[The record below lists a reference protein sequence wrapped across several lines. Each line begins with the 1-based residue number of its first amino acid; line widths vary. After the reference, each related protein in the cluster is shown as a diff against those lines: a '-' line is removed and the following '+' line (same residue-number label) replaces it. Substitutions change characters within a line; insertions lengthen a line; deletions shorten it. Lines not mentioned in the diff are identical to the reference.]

1 MGDPISSPPHLLIRA
16 DASTDIGTGHVMRMI
31 ALAQAYQ
38 DRGGAVT
45 LASVT
50 CPEGLAD
57 RVRGEGIR
65 FEPIQVTPPG
75 NPLEPPVILAL
86 ARSLGSQWVVLDG
99 YHFDLTYQE
108 ALRGAGLKVMVVDD
122 YGHCEHWSADAILN
136 QNPYAPELC
145 YRSDAANCRSLLG
158 PRFALLRR
166 EFREEAIRQPE
177 RPPVRTGPI
186 HRLLITLGGAD
197 MTDVTGRLLDAL
209 NTLSEPPL
217 EIKVVL
223 GAGNPH
229 RQSIAQRASTSPH
242 AVELLQNILDMP
254 SLYRWAEGVIS
265 AGGGTCWEWLFHQL
279 PAAVVCVADNQRAV
293 VACLAEHRL
302 AVDLG
307 WHETLDQ
314 ANTSQKLH
322 DWLAKP
328 QDCIADTPPALA
340 VDGFGP
346 GRVASVL
353 DSSAIWLRPATE
365 TDCDLYF
372 EWANDSEVRRNAVQ
386 TGPIARESHVQ
397 WYRNKLQ
404 STCSK
409 LYLAMDLDD
418 RPVGQVR
425 FDRNA
430 QGVWEVDL
438 SVPRELRARGL
449 GGRMFRL
456 ALLTFRF
463 AVKEPVL
470 ARVKPGNDKSAR
482 IFRRLGFLEI
492 SNDPAGFLQFVLQ
505 A

>member
-1 MGDPISSPPHLLIRA
+1 
-16 DASTDIGTGHVMRMI
+16 
-31 ALAQAYQ
+31 
-38 DRGGAVT
+38 
-45 LASVT
+45 
-50 CPEGLAD
+50 
-57 RVRGEGIR
+57 
-65 FEPIQVTPPG
+65 
-75 NPLEPPVILAL
+75 
-86 ARSLGSQWVVLDG
+86 
-99 YHFDLTYQE
+99 
-108 ALRGAGLKVMVVDD
+108 
-122 YGHCEHWSADAILN
+122 
-136 QNPYAPELC
+136 
-145 YRSDAANCRSLLG
+145 
-158 PRFALLRR
+158 
-166 EFREEAIRQPE
+166 
-177 RPPVRTGPI
+177 
-186 HRLLITLGGAD
+186 LITLGGAD